1 MTCHLIWG
9 CDPSLQFEQPWILYL
24 LNSLS
29 IKQSF
34 WFSDNHARPT
44 LLANQ
49 KVILVESGL
58 LRLVRNIHPSALQL
72 SDSAR
77 KSRISYLKD
86 NLSLVI
92 HVSDEEGLDAETWY
106 NQLPNGLKLFRNF
119 YHQRF
124 YSYCFDIF
132 SFPIGPRDAF
142 IEVLNHPNISMAS
155 KRKYPW
161 TFMGT
166 LWPTGSR
173 KLAASLF
180 LYNLPTGFYH
190 SASSFSQGMPLHE
203 YKEIML
209 NSVFALCPEGDRHL
223 DTFRLWE
230 ACSAGTIPLIVDH
243 NSKAKNLV
251 DSDFPIPIFST
262 WRDALNY
269 STARLQNPK
278 LLNQIQK
285 ELIFWWKK
293 SIVNYQKKLS
303 SSL

>member
-1 MTCHLIWG
+1 MLG
-9 CDPSLQFEQPWILYL
+9 P
-24 LNSLS
+24 
-29 IKQSF
+29 
-34 WFSDNHARPT
+34 

-58 LRLVRNIHPSALQL
+58 LRLVRNIHPSALQT
-72 SDSAR
+72 SNSAR

-92 HVSDEEGLDAETWY
+92 HVSDEEGLDADTWY
-106 NQLPNGLKLFRNF
+106 NQLPNGINFRNF

-124 YSYCFDIF
+124 CNYYFDIF
-132 SFPIGPRDAF
+132 SFPIGPRMNLL
-142 IEVLNHPNISMAS
+142 VLNHRNISMAS

-190 SASSFSQGMPLHE
+190 SASSFSQVPLHE

-209 NSVFALCPEGDRHL
+209 DSVFALCPEGDNILIHFVYGRHVAPEQ
-223 DTFRLWE
+223 F
-230 ACSAGTIPLIVDH
+230 PL
-243 NSKAKNLV
+243 
-251 DSDFPIPIFST
+251 
-262 WRDALNY
+262 
-269 STARLQNPK
+269 
-278 LLNQIQK
+278 
-285 ELIFWWKK
+285 
-293 SIVNYQKKLS
+293 
-303 SSL
+303 